1 MDLGV
6 DLGQGSELVAISTSH
21 LEPRQEL
28 ITPKWILGCS
38 VTGVTNGRV
47 HTVCGSL
54 RDCMLVCPDTLGFP
68 PWCVGTR
75 L

>member
-1 MDLGV
+1 MG
-6 DLGQGSELVAISTSH
+6 LGQGSELVAISTSH

-38 VTGVTNGRV
+38 VSGVTNGRV
-47 HTVCGSL
+47 QCVVPFVTE
-54 RDCMLVCPDTLGFP
+54 CMPVCPDTLGFP